1 MAPRLLE
8 ASLPARGPKSIDA
21 GADTHGDVSRSDVLI
36 LSTDP
41 LAAALLG
48 VAVELAGHAP
58 HFPQPAESA
67 RAALLRIRPRAALI
81 DCDHEEACTES
92 FVGPALMTGA
102 RVHLFR
108 SHRTQRDATDFAS
121 RVGLSIAELP
131 MEHDAFST
139 LLRDLPGPVT

>member
-1 MAPRLLE
+1 M
-8 ASLPARGPKSIDA
+8 
-21 GADTHGDVSRSDVLI
+21 SRSDVLI

-58 HFPQPAESA
+58 HFAQPAEGA

-92 FVGPALMTGA
+92 FIGPALMTGA

-108 SHRTQRDATDFAS
+108 SYRTQRDATDFAS
-121 RVGLSIAELP
+121 RLGLSIADLP

-139 LLRDLPGPVT
+139 LLRDLPGPAT